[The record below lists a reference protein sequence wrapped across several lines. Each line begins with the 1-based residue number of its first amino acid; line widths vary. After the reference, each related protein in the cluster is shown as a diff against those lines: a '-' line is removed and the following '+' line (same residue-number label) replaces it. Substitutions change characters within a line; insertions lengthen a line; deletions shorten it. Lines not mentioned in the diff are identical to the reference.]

1 MLKQNSL
8 VEELKQL
15 KDLFDN
21 RVIDETEFTRMKNE
35 ILKKKNIPSSNTP
48 IPMANTTLSSGD
60 QSGNF
65 FLVFITI
72 FLVFMVFFCL
82 GFALF

>member
-21 RVIDETEFTRMKNE
+21 KVIDETEFTRMKKE

-48 IPMANTTLSSGD
+48 IPMAKTTLSSGD
-60 QSGNF
+60 QSSNF
-65 FLVFITI
+65 FLIFITV
-72 FLVFMVFFCL
+72 FLTFMVFFCL
-82 GFALF
+82 GFAIV

>member
-21 RVIDETEFTRMKNE
+21 GVIDENEFSRMKNE
-35 ILKKKNIPSSNTP
+35 ILKKTNIPSSNTP
-48 IPMANTTLSSGD
+48 IPTANTTLSSGD

-65 FLVFITI
+65 FLIFITV
-72 FLVFMVFFCL
+72 FLCFMVFFCL
-82 GFALF
+82 GFAI